1 MYCSKK
7 KCQLSTLY
15 MCQRRNV
22 HSSISQAVRF
32 AFLCSISEGCLQ
44 PDKLSLRH
52 RGGAVSIINVLN
64 CATKFLQYYS
74 NRYTSIN
81 TRYES
86 EYKKNILDQDLCR
99 IIFLEPLCFLIK
111 VSFFF
116 CISYHSIIC
125 LIGIE

>member
-1 MYCSKK
+1 M
-7 KCQLSTLY
+7 
-15 MCQRRNV
+15 

-116 CISYHSIIC
+116 LYFLPFHYLSDRY
-125 LIGIE
+125 